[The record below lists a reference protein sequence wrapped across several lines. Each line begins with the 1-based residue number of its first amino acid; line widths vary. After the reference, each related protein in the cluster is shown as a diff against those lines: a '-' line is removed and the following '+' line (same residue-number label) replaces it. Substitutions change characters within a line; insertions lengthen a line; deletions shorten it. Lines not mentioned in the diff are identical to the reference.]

1 MWVPGNGYFR
11 FKRNVNLQTRRLAE
25 HNCHIMELKRFR
37 SLQSFVV
44 FPILATSFTFGQF
57 DLSGKIPTVAVSSTF
72 QNGHFSEGTDGNHDT
87 ELNEKAMKIDAY
99 FADKDLPLAGH
110 GKTLVVEAEK
120 NGLPWTM
127 IAAIA
132 MRESTGFKFACQSDR
147 DNGFGWGGCGKI
159 KFDSVD
165 HAIETVARNLGG
177 NNPNTAHYYEGKDT
191 YGILRK
197 YNSVIP
203 NYPKEVLAIMKSIEN
218 YEVKDATLLAQN
230 SQ

>member
-1 MWVPGNGYFR
+1 M
-11 FKRNVNLQTRRLAE
+11 Q
-25 HNCHIMELKRFR
+25 IIKRFR

-57 DLSGKIPTVAVSSTF
+57 DLSGKIPTVAVLSTF
-72 QNGHFSEGTDGNHDT
+72 QNGHLMENSDDNHDP
-87 ELNEKAMKIDAY
+87 EFESKVKRVEAY
-99 FADKDLPLAGH
+99 FASKNLPMADYAE
-110 GKTLVVEAEK
+110 KLVVESEK
-120 NGLPWTM
+120 NGLPWNLV
-127 IAAIA
+127 AAIS
-132 MRESTGFKFACQSDR
+132 MRETTGGKFSCQSDR
-147 DNGFGWGGCGKI
+147 DNAFGWGGCGAI

-165 HAIETVARNLGG
+165 HGIETVARNLGG

-218 YEVKDATLLAQN
+218 QTVTEAVLAQN

>member
-1 MWVPGNGYFR
+1 
-11 FKRNVNLQTRRLAE
+11 LAE

-57 DLSGKIPTVAVSSTF
+57 DLNGKIPTVAVSSTF
-72 QNGHFSEGTDGNHDT
+72 QNGHLAKNSDDNHDA
-87 ELNEKAMKIDAY
+87 EFEAKVLKVEKY
-99 FADKDLPLAGH
+99 FADKELPAADH
-110 GKTLVVEAEK
+110 AEKLVIEAEK
-120 NGLPWTM
+120 NGLPWTLV
-127 IAAIA
+127 AAIA
-132 MRESTGFKFACQSDR
+132 MRESTGGKFSCQSNR
-147 DNGFGWGGCGKI
+147 ANLFGWGGCGKI